1 MNEQD
6 IVNEAEGLEQLL
18 FDENAFNDMI
28 ALLVCEIEDLNLQLE
43 QQSNAPRADKQRIVD
58 THYTMVVKT
67 KTLHLI
73 REISNGLHQ

>member
-6 IVNEAEGLEQLL
+6 IINEAESLEQLL

-28 ALLVCEIEDLNLQLE
+28 ALLVYEIEDLNEQLNKL
-43 QQSNAPRADKQRIVD
+43 SNAPRADKQRIVD